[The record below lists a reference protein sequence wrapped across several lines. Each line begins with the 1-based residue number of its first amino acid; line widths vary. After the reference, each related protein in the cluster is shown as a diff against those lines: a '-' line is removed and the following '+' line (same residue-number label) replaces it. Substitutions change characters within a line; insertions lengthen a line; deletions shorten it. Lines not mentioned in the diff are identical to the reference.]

1 MLPRTA
7 AARTSIVIGG
17 VLVAGAALS
26 GCGASAEDA
35 APEHR
40 TFTVSGQELTVDTDS
55 SAIELVGGSGSGK
68 DVKVTRWFD
77 GWAVGGSAGVTWSMD
92 GDTLK
97 LRLHCRGISVGCDA
111 KHRIEVPRGIAV
123 HVKDGN
129 GSVDARGF
137 DSDLKIGT
145 SNGSVDVRDSSGR
158 LEVGTSNGRVTAE
171 EGIRSRQVSV
181 TSSNGSIRLGLQQV
195 PDRVG
200 TKSDNGSTRIALPR
214 AAYNVDTHAGNG
226 RVDVDVPRDA
236 SSTHAVTA
244 RSNNGSIT
252 VTTG

>member
-1 MLPRTA
+1 MSPRTA
-7 AARTSIVIGG
+7 ATRTATVISG
-17 VLVAGAALS
+17 VLITGVALS
-26 GCGASAEDA
+26 GCGASADDA
-35 APEHR
+35 APEER
-40 TFTVSGQELTVDTDS
+40 TFALSGKELTVDSDS

-68 DVKVTRWFD
+68 EVKVTRWFD

-123 HVKDGN
+123 HVKEKN
-129 GSVDARGF
+129 GSVRARGF

-145 SNGSVDVRDSSGR
+145 GNGSVDVRDTAGR

-181 TSSNGSIRLGLQQV
+181 TSDNGSIRLGLQQV
-195 PDRVG
+195 PDRVETRTG
-200 TKSDNGSTRIALPR
+200 NGSTRIALPR
-214 AAYNVDTHAGNG
+214 AAYNVDAHAGNG
-226 RVDVDVPRDA
+226 HVGVDVPRDA
-236 SSTHAVTA
+236 ASTHAVTA
-244 RSNNGSIT
+244 RSSNGNLT
-252 VTTG
+252 VTAG

>member
-1 MLPRTA
+1 MQPRTA
-7 AARTSIVIGG
+7 AARTSIVISG
-17 VLVAGAALS
+17 VLVAGVALS

-35 APEHR
+35 APEDR
-40 TFTVSGQELTVDTDS
+40 TFTVRGQELTVDTDS
-55 SAIELVGGSGSGK
+55 SAVELVGGSGSGK

-97 LRLHCRGISVGCDA
+97 LRVHCRGISVGCDA

-123 HVKDGN
+123 HVKDKS
-129 GSVDARGF
+129 GSVDAHGF
-137 DSDLKIGT
+137 ESDLRIGT

-158 LEVGTSNGRVTAE
+158 LEVGTSNGHVTAD
-171 EGIRSRQVSV
+171 GIRSRQVSV
-181 TSSNGSIRLGLQQV
+181 TSGNGAVRLGLQQV
-195 PDRVG
+195 PDRVE
-200 TKSDNGSTRIALPR
+200 TKSDNGSIRIALPR

-226 RVDVDVPRDA
+226 HVSVDVPRDA
-236 SSTHAVTA
+236 SSAHAVTA

>member
-1 MLPRTA
+1 MFPHTA
-7 AARTSIVIGG
+7 VVRTSIVISG
-17 VLVAGAALS
+17 VLVAGVALS
-26 GCGASAEDA
+26 GCGASAENA
-35 APEHR
+35 APEDR
-40 TFTVSGQELTVDTDS
+40 TFTVRGQELTVDTDD
-55 SAIELVGGSGSGK
+55 SAVELVGDSGGGK

-77 GWAVGGSAGVTWSMD
+77 GWAMGGSAGATWSMD

-97 LRLHCRGISVGCDA
+97 LRMHCRGISVGCDA

-123 HVKDGN
+123 HVKDKN
-129 GSVDARGF
+129 GSVDAHGF

-145 SNGSVDVRDSSGR
+145 GNGSVDVRDSSGR
-158 LEVGTSNGRVTAE
+158 LEVGTSNGRVTAD
-171 EGIRSRQVSV
+171 GIRSRQVSV

-226 RVDVDVPRDA
+226 RVSVDVPRDA
-236 SSTHAVTA
+236 SSAHAVTA